1 MGEHKSIQTDRVILI
16 PGPDE
21 EVKIVRW
28 IYQTFID
35 EGKSESEI
43 AKSLN
48 AQGVVTD
55 FGRAWNRATVHQVLT
70 NEKYIGNNV
79 YHRTSFKLKRKHVE
93 NPQDKWIRAD
103 GMFEGIVEPEVFF
116 NGAWNHSGAQPETYR
131 RGNAGKIAR
140 RVEQARSI
148 SRHTD

>member
-1 MGEHKSIQTDRVILI
+1 MGEQKSIQTDRVVLV
-16 PGPDE
+16 PGPEE

-28 IYQTFID
+28 IYQAFIN

-79 YHRTSFKLKRKHVE
+79 YHRTSFKLKLKHVD
-93 NPQDKWIRAD
+93 NPPDKWIRAD
-103 GMFEGIVEPEVFF
+103 GEFEGIVEPELFF
-116 NGAWNHSGAQPETYR
+116 TR
-131 RGNAGKIAR
+131 RRKSFWRAAGNLPMRKCWKNCAAC
-140 RVEQARSI
+140 
-148 SRHTD
+148 